1 MEAEENG
8 SQTRHR
14 RAEKKRMSIA
24 NLTSVPCVQGRDA
37 AEEQGRRTM
46 CDDPAEK
53 SAKFDE
59 DAAAIA
65 PDAT

>member
-1 MEAEENG
+1 MEAEEDG
-8 SQTRHR
+8 SQTAQKSR
-14 RAEKKRMSIA
+14 REEDVGSEPYAVFEDA
-24 NLTSVPCVQGRDA
+24 A

-46 CDDPAEK
+46 RDDPAEK